1 MNIIA
6 NADKNWA
13 IGKDGALLFPI
24 DADLKN
30 FKRLTLNKI
39 VVMGRKT
46 LESLPGSKP
55 LKDRRNIV
63 LSKTLPETEGLH
75 VCRSLASLQQLL
87 STQEFTNLTSD
98 DVFVIGGA
106 AVYAQ
111 LLPFC
116 TTAYITK
123 VEAEAQNPDA
133 FFPNLD
139 EMPEWRI
146 AAVSELFQDKVPY
159 RFVTY
164 RRQQPDTTGTSGETS
179 TAKAIERISKMERIF
194 DKATA
199 MLDKLE
205 PSIAEYEALLPEIKQ
220 LEAYYAGRQ
229 WKNDLEL
236 DEAGKLPPD
245 LKRGVLSEDGI
256 YNMLERNGELFER
269 ICKIHF
275 GRR

>member
-1 MNIIA
+1 MNIIV
-6 NADKNWA
+6 NVDKNWA
-13 IGKDGALLFPI
+13 IGKGGALLFPI

-46 LESLPGSKP
+46 LESLPDGKP

-75 VCRSLASLQQLL
+75 VCRSLASLQQMLA
-87 STQEFTNLTSD
+87 SKEFASFSSD

-111 LLPFC
+111 LLPLC

-123 VEAEAQNPDA
+123 VEAVAQNADA

-139 EMPEWRI
+139 KMPEWRI
-146 AAVSELFQDKVPY
+146 TETSELFQDKVPY

-164 RRQQPDTTGTSGETS
+164 KRQPQD
-179 TAKAIERISKMERIF
+179 
-194 DKATA
+194 
-199 MLDKLE
+199 
-205 PSIAEYEALLPEIKQ
+205 
-220 LEAYYAGRQ
+220 
-229 WKNDLEL
+229 
-236 DEAGKLPPD
+236 
-245 LKRGVLSEDGI
+245 
-256 YNMLERNGELFER
+256 
-269 ICKIHF
+269 
-275 GRR
+275 

>member
-63 LSKTLPETEGLH
+63 LSKTMPETEELH

-133 FFPNLD
+133 FSRILTRCPNGASPQFLSFFKIKCLTALLLTGGSRKTQ
-139 EMPEWRI
+139 PEHQ
-146 AAVSELFQDKVPY
+146 AK
-159 RFVTY
+159 
-164 RRQQPDTTGTSGETS
+164 RQQ
-179 TAKAIERISKMERIF
+179 
-194 DKATA
+194 
-199 MLDKLE
+199 L
-205 PSIAEYEALLPEIKQ
+205 KQ
-220 LEAYYAGRQ
+220 
-229 WKNDLEL
+229 
-236 DEAGKLPPD
+236 
-245 LKRGVLSEDGI
+245 
-256 YNMLERNGELFER
+256 
-269 ICKIHF
+269 
-275 GRR
+275 